1 VVVSG
6 TLAGEPSDETRYF
19 YNATTARLDSIVS
32 TAGTAT
38 IARARWAYDRG
49 GRVTEQRV
57 AAGTGTGTTLG
68 YDVVTSYTYDAGGR
82 VQTRTTQNGS
92 GPTHTWYQFASPSYN
107 ALDQLRSYTA
117 TEPGFTGKT
126 YAFTYDTTDGTGR
139 LLSSAAAAV
148 VTRTYVWTYDVFGNR
163 HELFSSTGGDAC
175 QGTAP
180 LEYGPDNRLLA
191 RHSFPGCPRLSR
203 YWSDQAGNRLGE
215 TDTLGR
221 AQAQLTY
228 TAAGQLYYSLTPT
241 VQAGTYDYNWHWYDG
256 DGRRI
261 VTQASS
267 GDTLVAPRPELV
279 GGTLSYYVYDG
290 SDVALVLARP
300 ARGGTWW
307 VKQRP
312 LVGGVDQVLA
322 GRYSAAGTQF
332 QNLVLVADRQGSTV
346 AAVRF
351 DGSEELSTL
360 YPGRNA
366 FGALEGA
373 SAAGATNTETGF
385 TGASTPNQTGGFT
398 YLRNRWYDP
407 ATGRFLTQDPIG
419 LAGGVNLYAYAGND
433 PVSYSDPFGLC
444 TPMPWCMQG
453 ALQSAMR
460 RVDRWMSEVSGAGR
474 MTAQWASGTG
484 PTRRTFG
491 EGTPQVASMRASPG
505 VAKARDLFYSKNAE
519 ALQSGS
525 ALEPVTNYASGF
537 GPAGAARA
545 GLNPTEQFV
554 GSYRVDITPSA
565 DGASAHFTVSNTTS
579 MTSGAYRLAPSWERS
594 TFRPGGNMRQTYEWD
609 EKIEASSN
617 GN

>member
-38 IARARWAYDRG
+38 IARARWTYDRG

-68 YDVVTSYTYDAGGR
+68 QDVVTSYAYDVAGR
-82 VQTRTTQNGS
+82 AQALTTTSQTPT
-92 GPTHTWYQFASPSYN
+92 GPRTWYQFASPSYN

-126 YAFTYDTTDGTGR
+126 YAFAYDTTDGTGR
-139 LLSSAAAAV
+139 LLRSEATAV
-148 VTRTYVWTYDVFGNR
+148 VRRTYVWSYDVFGNR
-163 HELFSSTGGDAC
+163 HELFSSTGGETC

-191 RHSFPGCPRLSR
+191 RHSFPGCTRLSR
-203 YWSDQAGNRLGE
+203 YWSDQAGNRVGE

-256 DGRRI
+256 DGRR
-261 VTQASS
+261 VLTQTSA
-267 GDTLVAPRPELV
+267 GTTLVAPRPELV
-279 GGTLSYYVYDG
+279 DGTLSYYVYDG

-300 ARGGTWW
+300 ARGGPWW

-312 LVGGVDQVLA
+312 LVGGVDRVLA
-322 GRYSAAGTQF
+322 GRYSAAGTQS

-346 AAVRF
+346 AAVRP
-351 DGSEELSTL
+351 DGTEELSTL

-373 SAAGATNTETGF
+373 SAGGATNTETGF

-433 PVSYSDPFGLC
+433 PVQFSDPFGLC
-444 TPMPWCMQG
+444 DPKKDGTCLLINAVGGLLQPAQG
-453 ALQSAMR
+453 PLEILGTLAIAPLGASG
-460 RVDRWMSEVSGAGR
+460 GAGGI
-474 MTAQWASGTG
+474 S
-484 PTRRTFG
+484 
-491 EGTPQVASMRASPG
+491 
-505 VAKARDLFYSKNAE
+505 AE
-519 ALQSGS
+519 VLELGS
-525 ALEPVTNYASGF
+525 ALRTSTSGLLRAGGVADRVAGAVGGAVSALEKSDGFKVTVDGAKNIVARIKATGDMRVSIDQVGSLTRE
-537 GPAGAARA
+537 GAVSSQRALTHLKNLTSQELIGLVEKAKDLVGAAR
-545 GLNPTEQFV
+545 
-554 GSYRVDITPSA
+554 
-565 DGASAHFTVSNTTS
+565 
-579 MTSGAYRLAPSWERS
+579 
-594 TFRPGGNMRQTYEWD
+594 
-609 EKIEASSN
+609 
-617 GN
+617 